1 MFHTCIQPSSNT
13 NQKEPKMQSII
24 TKFYGPTATQGRRF
38 KASMH
43 YGNETVTI
51 GAEPSNTVEMR
62 EAHCKAARLLVEKL
76 RKDSPNG
83 WFGEWVSAPLTE
95 DSRVWVCTRGL
106 DAGVE
111 YFATPKN

>member
-1 MFHTCIQPSSNT
+1 
-13 NQKEPKMQSII
+13 MQAII
-24 TKFYGPTATQGRRF
+24 TKFYGPTNTQGRRF

-43 YGNETVTI
+43 HGNETVTI
-51 GAEPSNTVEMR
+51 GAEPENTVEMR

-76 RKDSPNG
+76 YKDSKGG

-95 DSRVWVCTRGL
+95 GTRVWVCTRGL

-111 YFATPKN
+111 CFGITHN